1 MSEVSM
7 NVNISK
13 VPKNPNVFEF
23 TITTPTL
30 RSQFLL
36 PRSMVNK
43 LRILI
48 EKALVNKGEKNDA

>member
-1 MSEVSM
+1 MPKVSM

-13 VPKNPNVFEF
+13 IKDNPNVFEF
-23 TITTPTL
+23 AITTPTL

-36 PRSMVNK
+36 PRAMVNK

-48 EKALVNKGEKNDA
+48 EKALMDKEGKSDA